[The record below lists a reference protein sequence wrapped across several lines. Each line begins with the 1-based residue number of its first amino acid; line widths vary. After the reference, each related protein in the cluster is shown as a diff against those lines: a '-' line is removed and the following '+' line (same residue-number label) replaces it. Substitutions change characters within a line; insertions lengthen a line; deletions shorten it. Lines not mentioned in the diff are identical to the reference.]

1 MTAAAI
7 TTLRSDIATILT
19 NAGTWSTFSFPPPNI
34 LANSVIVAPSDP
46 YLTPSNNSQNSL
58 SAEASFKIIMT
69 VPMFDN
75 QGNLAG
81 IEDTIVAVFNKL
93 ANSSLVFNVGTVS
106 APAILDVA
114 SGALLTS
121 DLNIT
126 VLVNWS

>member
-1 MTAAAI
+1 MASAI

-19 NAGTWSTFSFPPPNI
+19 NAGVWSTFSFPPPTI
-34 LANSVIVAPSDP
+34 IANSVIVAPSDP
-46 YLTPSNNSQNSL
+46 YLTPTNNSQNSL
-58 SAEASFKIIMT
+58 SAEAFFKIIIT
-69 VPMFDN
+69 VPMLDN

-93 ANSSLVFNVGTVS
+93 ANSSLVFNVGNVS

-121 DLNIT
+121 DINIT

>member
-1 MTAAAI
+1 MPVAI

-19 NAGTWSTFSFPPPNI
+19 NAGVWSTFSFPPPNI

-58 SAEASFKIIMT
+58 SAQASFKIIMT

-93 ANSSLVFNVGTVS
+93 ANSSLVFNVGSVS
-106 APAILDVA
+106 APAVLDVA

>member
-1 MTAAAI
+1 MPASI
-7 TTLRSDIATILT
+7 TTLRADIATILT
-19 NAGTWSTFSFPPPNI
+19 NAGVWSTFSFPPPTI

-58 SAEASFKIIMT
+58 LAQASFKIIMT
-69 VPMFDN
+69 VPMLDN

-81 IEDTIVAVFNKL
+81 IEDTVVAVFNKL

>member
-1 MTAAAI
+1 MPVAI

-19 NAGTWSTFSFPPPNI
+19 NAGVLFAFRFPHPNT

-58 SAEASFKIIMT
+58 STMASFKIIMT

-106 APAILDVA
+106 APAVLDVA

>member
-1 MTAAAI
+1 MASAI

-19 NAGTWSTFSFPPPNI
+19 NAGVWSTFSFPPPTI

-46 YLTPSNNSQNSL
+46 YLTPTNNSQNSL
-58 SAEASFKIIMT
+58 SAEAFFKIIIT
-69 VPMFDN
+69 VPMLDN

-93 ANSSLVFNVGTVS
+93 ANSSLVFNVGNVS
-106 APAILDVA
+106 APAVLDVA

-121 DLNIT
+121 DINIT